1 MSQDK
6 RNTPNEGLFKR
17 SKNHTSHVKWLRRF
31 LPIIGGVA
39 ILSVLLWS
47 SFETFFEKKID
58 GIPEIARN
66 LVKHNKVMS
75 PRIKSTDSKGNPY
88 KIQAE
93 SATQNTDSQASF
105 EKPCCEIVGGKG
117 QQIKLKSDKGFM
129 NQKEQKFT
137 YDENVHLE
145 TSDGYSFK
153 TKKAV
158 VDLNSQNV
166 TGKDPVTGTG
176 PAGHITSRDGFFLD
190 KKTQEL
196 HFKGPTKLIIHPHS
210 LPKKGV
216 K

>member
-1 MSQDK
+1 MSEQK
-6 RNTPNEGLFKR
+6 NTPNERLLKR
-17 SKNHTSHVKWLRRF
+17 SQTHTGRVKWLRRL
-31 LPIIGGVA
+31 LPIIGGIA

-47 SFETFFEKKID
+47 SFETFFEKKIE
-58 GIPEIARN
+58 GIPQAARN
-66 LVKHNKVMS
+66 LVKHNKVMN

-93 SATQNTDSQASF
+93 SATQKTDSKASF
-105 EKPCCEIVGGKG
+105 EKPCCEIVGEKG
-117 QQIKLKSDKGFM
+117 RQIKLKSDKGFM
-129 NQKEQKFT
+129 DQKDQKFT

-153 TKKAV
+153 TKKAI

-166 TGKDPVTGTG
+166 TGKDPVSGQG
-176 PAGHITSRDGFFLD
+176 PAGKISSKEGFFLD

-196 HFKGPTKLIIHPHS
+196 HFKGPTKLIIHPNS
-210 LPKKGV
+210 LPKKGA